1 MAIEWTPLP
10 AGDSE
15 TLWDGNTT
23 AWDGTGAPGDIGTTA
38 WDVVAA
44 TTWTAITPAS

>member
-1 MAIEWTPLP
+1 MTTEWTPLP

-15 TLWDGNTT
+15 TLWD
-23 AWDGTGAPGDIGTTA
+23 ADTTA
-38 WDVVAA
+38 WDVTSGSNVGSTAWDAVAA